1 MKTYKSN
8 LPEIILKYKKGDT
21 KKVKITSSQDCYN
34 VFMEFY
40 DQDTIELNESVIIL
54 YLNGGNNTIGWQ
66 KHSSGGMTQTV
77 IDIRLIMTTALQCG
91 ASSLIL
97 SHNHPSGQLKASP
110 EDENITKRVK
120 QACEALSIKLLDHII
135 VTPESG
141 YYSFSDE
148 GKI

>member
-1 MKTYKSN
+1 M
-8 LPEIILKYKKGDT
+8 PEIILKYKKGDT
-21 KKVKITSSQDCYN
+21 KKVKIASSQDCFE

-40 DQDTIELNESVIIL
+40 DQDTIELNESVMVL
-54 YLNGGNNTIGWQ
+54 YLNSGNNTIGWQ

-77 IDIRLIMTTALQCG
+77 VDVRLIMATALQCG

-97 SHNHPSGQLKASP
+97 SHNHPSGQLRPSQ
-110 EDENITKRVK
+110 EDEAITKRVK
-120 QACEALSIKLLDHII
+120 QACEALSITLLDHII